1 MVHDSVKSMSRSPNG
16 RHNGNGNGNGNG
28 RDHGPNL
35 ETTLDRVQ
43 QRIREKAKEVKDLGT
58 TDTTDPRDDLDDW
71 KAQIASNQEDLRK
84 IHKGLVVIAETAEA
98 SIEAVV
104 AVAQEQRLHA
114 QRSAAPIESITV
126 LREQVLAIG
135 AKTEAVAKF
144 ADKTDRILAESRK
157 DLGKIKDEVAVIKQ
171 DVIAIK
177 DQINEIPALK
187 EMLGEILKRL
197 PPVTAPPRPSKKK

>member
-1 MVHDSVKSMSRSPNG
+1 MSRSSNG

-28 RDHGPNL
+28 RESGPNL
-35 ETTLDRVQ
+35 ETTLERVQ
-43 QRIREKAKEVKDLGT
+43 QRIREKAKEVKELGT
-58 TDTTDPRDDLDDW
+58 TDTADSQEDLDDW

-104 AVAQEQRLHA
+104 AVAHEQRLHA
-114 QRSAAPIESITV
+114 QRTTAPIESITV
-126 LREQVLAIG
+126 IREQVQAIG
-135 AKTEAVAKF
+135 AKTEAVAKY

-157 DLGKIKDEVAVIKQ
+157 DLSKIKDEVADIKQ
-171 DVIAIK
+171 DVLAIK
-177 DQINEIPALK
+177 EQINEIPALK

-197 PPVTAPPRPSKKK
+197 PPVSTPPRPKKK